1 MNKEVKEH
9 INNLIKNFNE
19 MNYESQQEELFEL
32 YKTGEVD
39 YVDVVDKYSK
49 LVKKIIKIKN
59 IVKNRCNEDKELFEE
74 YYEFKFILDFEEEL
88 LGILEED

>member
-1 MNKEVKEH
+1 
-9 INNLIKNFNE
+9 
-19 MNYESQQEELFEL
+19 MNYESQQEELFDL

-59 IVKNRCNEDKELFEE
+59 IVKNRCNEDKELFKG

-88 LGILEED
+88 LGMLKEG

>member
-9 INNLIKNFNE
+9 IDNLIKNFNE
-19 MNYESQQEELFEL
+19 MNYEAQQEELFDL

-49 LVKKIIKIKN
+49 LVKKIIKIKDYC
-59 IVKNRCNEDKELFEE
+59 KNHMYTYGIKNNAEQRDE
-74 YYEFKFILDFEEEL
+74 ILR
-88 LGILEED
+88 ILEED